1 MEESQV
7 NENKAKITIEKNE
20 NIIKELNKKTK
31 ELEDELKNV
40 QNIKKDLEEKIKSSN
55 IIRNK

>member
-1 MEESQV
+1 MEESQI
-7 NENKAKITIEKNE
+7 NENNSKKKIDKDN
-20 NIIKELNKKTK
+20 NVIKELNKKAK